1 MIEEESEKK
10 EGAQDLSP
18 ESAPDKN
25 PPITGTDGKPAG
37 GEPAAETQEDGEV
50 AEESSPANERGL
62 RFEIKKLRADRR
74 ELREQNERNEAELL
88 RFRGQPNNPDDR
100 QDLSQPDDVETKVLN
115 VIRGEKIKEHRQEA
129 FDHILSQDDVSTEKE
144 LKEIADIMSETGLD
158 ELAKTK
164 PLSAADLALKEW
176 RRSKDSTRKASET
189 QRASAQDMPGG
200 KSAGGSASAKKL
212 WSKSEIKDM
221 SDTDYEKNREE
232 LLAAG
237 REGRIK

>member
-100 QDLSQPDDVETKVLN
+100 QDLSQPYDVETKVLN
-115 VIRGEKIKEHRQEA
+115 VIRG
-129 FDHILSQDDVSTEKE
+129 
-144 LKEIADIMSETGLD
+144 
-158 ELAKTK
+158 
-164 PLSAADLALKEW
+164 
-176 RRSKDSTRKASET
+176 
-189 QRASAQDMPGG
+189 
-200 KSAGGSASAKKL
+200 
-212 WSKSEIKDM
+212 
-221 SDTDYEKNREE
+221 
-232 LLAAG
+232 
-237 REGRIK
+237 